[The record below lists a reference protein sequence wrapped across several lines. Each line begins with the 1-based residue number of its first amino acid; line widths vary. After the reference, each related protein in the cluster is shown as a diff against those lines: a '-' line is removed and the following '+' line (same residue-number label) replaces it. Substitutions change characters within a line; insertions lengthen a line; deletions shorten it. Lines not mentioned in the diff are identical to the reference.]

1 MTDET
6 NLPKRTTAQKIGETA
21 ADIFSSTFTEFCTV
35 VPVPQSRDLGIDFKC
50 EVMEGEYPTGLVFNA
65 QCKARSG
72 VDNKNSSFPIQVQVT
87 TVNYWLIQR
96 SPTFLFV
103 YDPQQENFF
112 WCFPKNY
119 VLSLCKEWK
128 TQRSISIP
136 VLTSNSFSRDINEIP
151 SDILKVIKDQDPS
164 QKVSNLEENMDEIKR
179 EYEAELEYQ
188 TFGKYEEYEADIM
201 MEEWKIER
209 RNQD

>member
-1 MTDET
+1 MTDKT
-6 NLPKRTTAQKIGETA
+6 NLPKRTIAQKIGEAA

-35 VPVPQSRDLGIDFKC
+35 VPVPQSRDLGIDFIC
-50 EVMEGEYPTGLVFNA
+50 EVMEGEYPTGLNFNA
-65 QCKARSG
+65 QCKAKSE
-72 VDNKNSSFPIQVQVT
+72 VDNKNSSLSIQVQVT
-87 TVNYWLIQR
+87 TVNYWLKQPI
-96 SPTFLFV
+96 PTFLFV
-103 YDPQQENFF
+103 YDLQRQNFF

-119 VLSLCKEWK
+119 VLSLCKEW
-128 TQRSISIP
+128 QAQGSISIP

-164 QKVSNLEENMDEIKR
+164 QKVSNLEENMDEIK
-179 EYEAELEYQ
+179 AELEYQ
-188 TFGKYEEYEADIM
+188 TFGKYEEDEADFM